1 MADRLKV
8 TELDFDQIKSNLKT
22 FLKQQ
27 SQFQDYDFEGSGL
40 NILLDVLAYNTH
52 YNAYYLNMIANE
64 SFLDT
69 ALLRTS
75 VVSHAK
81 KLNYVPRSSA
91 SARAIVNITVV
102 TPNTTAGSLTI
113 PKGYSFFSEQI
124 NGLSFKFVTLNS
136 YTADKVGYNYT
147 FTAIPIYEG
156 QYTSYSFVNSYA
168 TNPKQLFTLNDSNI
182 DTDTLIVSVRQSTSN
197 TTTIVYD
204 RSENDLNI
212 TANSEV
218 YFLQEGTDGKYDIYF
233 GDNILSKALPDGGV
247 VTTEYLVANGS
258 LANYANNFI
267 SSATIS
273 GYSTFIISPVVRSSG
288 GVERES
294 VDEIKF
300 GAPLSLLAQNRAVT
314 KNDYIRLIQQKYPQ
328 FEAVNV
334 WGGEENN
341 PPVYGKVFVS
351 AKPKLGFEV
360 TQTEKDYVKNNIL
373 KPISMLTVTPEIV
386 DVDYNYL
393 KVISKVYFNK
403 AKLSTS
409 QSQLIAD
416 VKTLISDYCSTNLNK
431 FNSYFN
437 FSGMETR
444 VDAYDRSI
452 VSNEA
457 TLFVAKKFR
466 PDLINSDNYILDF
479 GFELTRGT
487 TNDNFYSSP
496 DFTVADESGLN
507 RQCFFEEVPSSYTG
521 LESITVSNPGINYT
535 STPTVTIV
543 GDGAGATASATIV
556 NGKISEITVLTPG
569 IGYTTAAIQITGGGG
584 QLGEGLAVLQ
594 GRYGQIRISYYK
606 TDEISS
612 QSTKVIIN
620 SSKNN
625 GVTGTIDYKLGK
637 IYINNFNPSAVNN
650 DFGDIMIH
658 IKPISNIIQS
668 SLNKMLVLD
677 DQDPTSIVVKTMA
690 I

>member
-1 MADRLKV
+1 
-8 TELDFDQIKSNLKT
+8 
-22 FLKQQ
+22 
-27 SQFQDYDFEGSGL
+27 
-40 NILLDVLAYNTH
+40 
-52 YNAYYLNMIANE
+52 
-64 SFLDT
+64 
-69 ALLRTS
+69 
-75 VVSHAK
+75 
-81 KLNYVPRSSA
+81 
-91 SARAIVNITVV
+91 
-102 TPNTTAGSLTI
+102 
-113 PKGYSFFSEQI
+113 
-124 NGLSFKFVTLNS
+124 
-136 YTADKVGYNYT
+136 
-147 FTAIPIYEG
+147 
-156 QYTSYSFVNSYA
+156 
-168 TNPKQLFTLNDSNI
+168 
-182 DTDTLIVSVRQSTSN
+182 
-197 TTTIVYD
+197 
-204 RSENDLNI
+204 
-212 TANSEV
+212 
-218 YFLQEGTDGKYDIYF
+218 
-233 GDNILSKALPDGGV
+233 
-247 VTTEYLVANGS
+247 
-258 LANYANNFI
+258 
-267 SSATIS
+267 
-273 GYSTFIISPVVRSSG
+273 
-288 GVERES
+288 
-294 VDEIKF
+294 
-300 GAPLSLLAQNRAVT
+300 
-314 KNDYIRLIQQKYPQ
+314 
-328 FEAVNV
+328 
-334 WGGEENN
+334 
-341 PPVYGKVFVS
+341 
-351 AKPKLGFEV
+351 
-360 TQTEKDYVKNNIL
+360 
-373 KPISMLTVTPEIV
+373 MLTVTPEIV

-620 SSKNN
+620 KNKN
-625 GVTGTIDYKLGK
+625 DGVTGVIDYKLGK
-637 IYINNFNPSAVNN
+637 IYINNFNPIAVNN
-650 DFGDIMIH
+650 DFGDIMLH
-658 IKPISNIIQS
+658 IIPMSNIIQS

-677 DQDPTSIVVKTMA
+677 DQDPTSIVVKTV
-690 I
+690 IV

>member
-1 MADRLKV
+1 MADRLQV
-8 TELDFDQIKSNLKT
+8 SELDFDQIKSNLKT
-22 FLKQQ
+22 FLQQ
-27 SQFQDYDFEGSGL
+27 QTVFQDYDFEGSGL

-52 YNAYYLNMIANE
+52 YNAYYLNMVANE

-69 ALLRTS
+69 ALLRNS

-81 KLNYVPRSSA
+81 KLNYVPRSST
-91 SARAIVNITVV
+91 SARAIINLTVV
-102 TPNTTAGSLTI
+102 SPDTTPSSLTL
-113 PKGYSFFSEQI
+113 PKGYVFYSEQI

-136 YTADKVGYNYT
+136 YTVDKTGYN
-147 FTAIPIYEG
+147 FVFNNIPIYEG
-156 QYTSYSFVNSYA
+156 QLTSVTTLNSYA
-168 TNPKQLFTLNDSNI
+168 SNPKQIFTLNDANI
-182 DTDTLIVSVRQSTSN
+182 DTTTLVVSVKQSTSN

-218 YFLQEGTDGKYDIYF
+218 YFLQEGMDGKYDIFF

-247 VTTEYLVANGS
+247 VTAQYLVTNGAA
-258 LANYANNFI
+258 ANYANNFI
-267 SSATIS
+267 TTESIS
-273 GYSTFIISPVVRSSG
+273 GYTTTVISPILRASG
-288 GVERES
+288 GALRES
-294 VDEIKF
+294 VDSIKF

-341 PPVYGKVFVS
+341 PPIYGKVFVS
-351 AKPKLGFEV
+351 AKPKLGFEIS
-360 TQTEKDYVKNNIL
+360 QTEKDYVKNTIL

-620 SSKNN
+620 KNKN
-625 GVTGTIDYKLGK
+625 DGVTGVIDYKLGK
-637 IYINNFNPSAVNN
+637 IYINNFNPIAVNN
-650 DFGDIMIH
+650 DFGDIMLH
-658 IKPISNIIQS
+658 IIPMSNIIQS

-677 DQDPTSIVVKTMA
+677 DQDPTSIVVKTVA
-690 I
+690 V

>member
-1 MADRLKV
+1 MADRLQV

-22 FLKQQ
+22 FLQQ
-27 SQFQDYDFEGSGL
+27 QTVFQDYDFEGSGL

-52 YNAYYLNMIANE
+52 YNAYYLNMVANE

-69 ALLRTS
+69 ALLRNS

-81 KLNYVPRSSA
+81 KLNYVPRSRTA
-91 SARAIVNITVV
+91 SRAIITVTV
-102 TPNTTAGSLTI
+102 ISPNTTPGSLTL
-113 PKGYSFFSEQI
+113 PKGYVFYSEQI
-124 NGLSFKFVTLNS
+124 NGISFKFVTLNS
-136 YTADKVGYNYT
+136 YTVEKTGYN
-147 FTAIPIYEG
+147 FIFENIPIYEG
-156 QYTSYSFVNSYA
+156 QYTSYSTLNSY
-168 TNPKQLFTLNDSNI
+168 TSNPKQLFTLNDTGI
-182 DTDTLIVSVRQSTSN
+182 DTDTLVVTVRQSAGN

-233 GDNILSKALPDGGV
+233 GDNILSKAIPDGGV
-247 VTTEYLVANGS
+247 VTTDYLVTNGS
-258 LANYANNFI
+258 AANYANSFI
-267 SSATIS
+267 ASAAVS
-273 GYSTFIISPVVRSSG
+273 GYSTIIVDPIQRSSG
-288 GVERES
+288 GSDRETA
-294 VDEIKF
+294 DEIKF

-341 PPVYGKVFVS
+341 PPIYGKVFVS

-360 TQTEKDYVKNNIL
+360 SQTEKDYVKNNIL

-393 KVISKVYFNK
+393 KVSSKVYYDK

-416 VKTLISDYCSTNLNK
+416 IKTIISDYCATNLNK

-444 VDAYDRSI
+444 IDAWDRSI

-487 TNDNFYSSP
+487 TNENFYSSP
-496 DFTVADESGLN
+496 DFTIADEN
-507 RQCFFEEVPSSYTG
+507 AIDRQCFFEEVPSSFSG
-521 LESITVSNPGINYT
+521 VESITVSNPGVNYT
-535 STPTVTIV
+535 STPIVTII
-543 GDGAGATASATIV
+543 GDGTGATASATIV

-569 IGYTTAAIQITGGGG
+569 IGYTTAAIRITGGGG
-584 QLGEGLAVLQ
+584 ELGEGLAVLQ

-620 SSKNN
+620 SNRNN
-625 GVTGTIDYKLGK
+625 GVTGIIDYKLGK
-637 IYINNFNPSAVNN
+637 IYINNFNPIAVNN
-650 DFGDIMIH
+650 DFGDIMVH
-658 IKPISNIIQS
+658 INPMSNIIQS
-668 SLNKMLVLD
+668 NLNKMLVLD
-677 DQDPTSIVVKTMA
+677 DQDPTSIVVKSV
-690 I
+690 IV

>member
-1 MADRLKV
+1 MADRLQV
-8 TELDFDQIKSNLKT
+8 TELDFDQIKSNLRD
-22 FLKQQ
+22 FLRQQ
-27 SQFQDYDFEGSGL
+27 TQFQDYDFEGSGL

-69 ALLRTS
+69 ALLRSS

-81 KLNYVPRSSA
+81 KLNYVPRSATAPRAIINITIA
-91 SARAIVNITVV
+91 SADT
-102 TPNTTAGSLTI
+102 TPGSLMI
-113 PKGYSFFSEQI
+113 PKGYVFFSEQI
-124 NGLSFKFVTLNS
+124 DGTTYKFITLDAHS
-136 YTADKVGYNYT
+136 VDKVGYN
-147 FTAIPIYEG
+147 FVFQNIPIYEG
-156 QYTSYSFVNSYA
+156 QLASYETVNSVSS
-168 TNPKQLFTLNDSNI
+168 NPKQIFTLNDSNI
-182 DTDTLIVSVRQSTSN
+182 DTTTLVVSVQQSVSN
-197 TTTIVYD
+197 TTVVVYD

-218 YFLQEGTDGKYDIYF
+218 YFLQEGYNGKYDIYF
-233 GDNILSKALPDGGV
+233 GDNVISKGVPDGAV
-247 VTTEYLVANGS
+247 IKTDYLITHGS

-267 SSATIS
+267 ATS
-273 GYSTFIISPVVRSSG
+273 PVGGYSQFSISPVSKASG
-288 GVERES
+288 GQSRET

-341 PPVYGKVFVS
+341 PPIYGKVFVS
-351 AKPKLGFEV
+351 AKPKLGFEIS
-360 TQTEKDYVKNNIL
+360 QTEKDYVKNNIL
-373 KPISMLTVTPEIV
+373 KPISMLTVTPEII

-393 KVISKVYFNK
+393 KIKSTVYYNK
-403 AKLSTS
+403 GKLNTQ
-409 QSQLIAD
+409 QSVL
-416 VKTLISDYCSTNLNK
+416 VENLKTLINNYCATNLNK

-437 FSGMETR
+437 FSGMETKI
-444 VDAYDRSI
+444 DAYDRSI
-452 VSNEA
+452 ISNEA

-479 GFELTRGT
+479 GFELARGT

-496 DFTVADESGLN
+496 DFTVADENGVN
-507 RQCFFEEVPSSYTG
+507 RQCFFEEIPSSYTG
-521 LESITVSNPGINYT
+521 LESVTVSNPGINYT

-556 NGKISEITVLTPG
+556 NGKISTITVLTPG
-569 IGYTTAAIQITGGGG
+569 IGYTTAAVQITGGGG
-584 QLGEGLAVLQ
+584 ELGEGLAVLQ

-620 SSKNN
+620 SNRNN
-625 GVTGTIDYKLGK
+625 GVTGIIDYKLGK

-650 DFGDIMIH
+650 DFGDIMLH
-658 IKPISNIIQS
+658 IKPVSNVIQS
-668 SLNKMLVLD
+668 SLNKMLVLN
-677 DQDPTSIVVKTMA
+677 DQDPTSIVVKTV
-690 I
+690 IV

>member
-233 GDNILSKALPDGGV
+233 GDNVLSKSIPDAGII
-247 VTTEYLVANGS
+247 TTEYLITNGS
-258 LANYANNFI
+258 AANYANNFI
-267 SSATIS
+267 ASGAIS
-273 GYSTFIISPVVRSSG
+273 GYSTIIVDPLVRSAG
-288 GVERES
+288 GSDRETTDS
-294 VDEIKF
+294 IKF

-341 PPVYGKVFVS
+341 PPIYGKVFVS

-360 TQTEKDYVKNNIL
+360 SQTEKDYVKNNIL

-393 KVISKVYFNK
+393 KVSSKVYYDK
-403 AKLSTS
+403 AKLSSS
-409 QSQLIAD
+409 QSQLTTD
-416 VKTLISDYCSTNLNK
+416 VKSIISNYCSTNLNK

-444 VDAYDRSI
+444 IDAWDRSI

-487 TNDNFYSSP
+487 TNENFYSSP
-496 DFTVADESGLN
+496 DFTIADEN
-507 RQCFFEEVPSSYTG
+507 AIDRQCFFEEVPSSFSG
-521 LESITVSNPGINYT
+521 VESITVSNPGVNYT
-535 STPTVTIV
+535 STPIVTII
-543 GDGAGATASATIV
+543 GDGTGATASATIV
-556 NGKISEITVLTPG
+556 NGKISSITVLTPG
-569 IGYTTAAIQITGGGG
+569 VGYTTAAVQITGGGG
-584 QLGEGLAVLQ
+584 LLGEGLAVLQ
-594 GRYGQIRISYYK
+594 GRYGQIRIAHYK

-620 SSKNN
+620 SNFNN
-625 GVTGTIDYKLGK
+625 GVTGIIDYKLGK

-650 DFGDIMIH
+650 DFGNIMVN
-658 IKPISNIIQS
+658 IKPMSNIIQS

>member
-1 MADRLKV
+1 MADRLQV
-8 TELDFDQIKSNLKT
+8 SELDFDQIKSNLKT

-27 SQFQDYDFEGSGL
+27 SVFQDYDFEGSGL
-40 NILLDVLAYNTH
+40 NILLDVLSYNTH

-69 ALLRTS
+69 ALLRSS

-81 KLNYVPRSSA
+81 KLNYVPRSPSA
-91 SARAIVNITVV
+91 ARAIINLTVISPDT
-102 TPNTTAGSLTI
+102 TPGSLTL
-113 PKGYSFFSEQI
+113 PKGYTFFSEQI

-136 YTADKVGYNYT
+136 YTVDKVGYNFT
-147 FTAIPIYEG
+147 FQNIPIYEG
-156 QYTSYSFVNSYA
+156 QYASYSTLNSY
-168 TNPKQLFTLNDSNI
+168 TSNPKQIFTLNDTNA
-182 DTDTLIVSVRQSTSN
+182 DTATLIVSVRQSVSN
-197 TTTIVYD
+197 TTSIVYD

-218 YFLQEGTDGKYDIYF
+218 YFLQEGTDNKYDIFF
-233 GDNILSKALPDGGV
+233 GDNIISKAIPDGGV
-247 VTTEYLVANGS
+247 VTTEYLVTNGS

-267 SSATIS
+267 SSGTIN
-273 GYSTFIISPVVRSSG
+273 GYSTIIISPISKASG
-288 GVERES
+288 GSERES

-351 AKPKLGFEV
+351 AKPKLGFEIS
-360 TQTEKDYVKNNIL
+360 QTEKDYVKNNIL

-393 KVISKVYFNK
+393 KVTSTVYYDK

-416 VKTLISDYCSTNLNK
+416 IKNIISNYCASNLNK

-437 FSGMETR
+437 FSGMETKI
-444 VDAYDRSI
+444 DAYDRSI
-452 VSNEA
+452 ISNEA

-466 PDLINSDNYILDF
+466 PDLINSDNYTLDF
-479 GFELTRGT
+479 GFELSRGT

-496 DFTVADESGLN
+496 DFTVADENGVN
-507 RQCFFEEVPSSYTG
+507 RQCFFEEIPSSYTG
-521 LESITVSNPGINYT
+521 LESVTVSNPGINYT

-556 NGKISEITVLTPG
+556 NGKISAITVLTPG
-569 IGYTTAAIQITGGGG
+569 IGYTTAAVQITGGGG
-584 QLGEGLAVLQ
+584 ELGEGLAVLQ

-612 QSTKVIIN
+612 QSTKVVIN
-620 SSKNN
+620 STKNN
-625 GVTGTIDYKLGK
+625 GVTGIIDYKLGK
-637 IYINNFNPSAVNN
+637 IYINNFNPSSVNN
-650 DFGDIMIH
+650 DFGDIMLH
-658 IKPISNIIQS
+658 IKPLSNVIQS
-668 SLNKMLVLD
+668 NLNKMLVLD
-677 DQDPTSIVVKTMA
+677 DQDPTSIVVKAAT